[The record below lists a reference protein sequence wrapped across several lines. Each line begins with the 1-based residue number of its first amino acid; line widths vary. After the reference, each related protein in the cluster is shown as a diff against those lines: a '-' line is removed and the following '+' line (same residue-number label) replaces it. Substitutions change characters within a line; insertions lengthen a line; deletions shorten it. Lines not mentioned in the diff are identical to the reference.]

1 MSYTFNLLISLT
13 YLIMDWRGLPGPNDA
28 WS

>member
-13 YLIMDWRGLPGPNDA
+13 YLIMD
-28 WS
+28 

>member
-13 YLIMDWRGLPGPNDA
+13 YLIMDWRGLPGPNDC
-28 WS
+28 